1 MDARTPRIIG
11 RDSQSVTNNPPAPWG
26 IVGRLAAAFRLVAR
40 RPAMRTPADW
50 RAAAA
55 EAPCEPT
62 NPPYDWPP
70 DPYAGIVNGPQL
82 VDRTRWTHAQ
92 HQARYLDVEDTSAEA

>member
-1 MDARTPRIIG
+1 MGAETPPIIG
-11 RDSQSVTNNPPAPWG
+11 RDSQPVTNNAPPPWG

-55 EAPCEPT
+55 HAPCEPT

-70 DPYAGIVNGPQL
+70 DPYAGVVNGPQL
-82 VDRTRWTHAQ
+82 VERTRWTHAQ
-92 HQARYLDVEDTSAEA
+92 HVARYLDQEETSEPA

>member
-1 MDARTPRIIG
+1 MGPQKPSING
-11 RDSQSVTNNPPAPWG
+11 RDGDTGSKKAPAPWG
-26 IVGRLAAAFRLVAR
+26 IVGRLAAAFRLTAR

-82 VDRTRWTHAQ
+82 VERTRWTHAQ